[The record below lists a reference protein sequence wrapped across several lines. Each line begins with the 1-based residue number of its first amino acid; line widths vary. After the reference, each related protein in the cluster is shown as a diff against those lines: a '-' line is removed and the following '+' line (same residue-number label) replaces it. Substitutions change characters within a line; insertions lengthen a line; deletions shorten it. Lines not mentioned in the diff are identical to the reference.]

1 MDDYTFIFGAAFGF
15 LLFVV
20 IVAVITRWAAS
31 R

>member
-1 MDDYTFIFGAAFGF
+1 MDDYTFIFGAALAF
-15 LLFVV
+15 LLLVV